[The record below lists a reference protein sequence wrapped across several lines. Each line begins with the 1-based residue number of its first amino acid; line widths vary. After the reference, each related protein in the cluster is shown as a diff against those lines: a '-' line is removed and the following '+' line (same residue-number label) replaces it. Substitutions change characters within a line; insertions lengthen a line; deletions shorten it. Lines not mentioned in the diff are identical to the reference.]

1 MVVELRVGNYATYDS
16 LVNGVNGVFK
26 PSTSYHNKP

>member
-1 MVVELRVGNYATYDS
+1 MVVELCVGNYARYDS

-26 PSTSYHNKP
+26 TPTSYHNKP